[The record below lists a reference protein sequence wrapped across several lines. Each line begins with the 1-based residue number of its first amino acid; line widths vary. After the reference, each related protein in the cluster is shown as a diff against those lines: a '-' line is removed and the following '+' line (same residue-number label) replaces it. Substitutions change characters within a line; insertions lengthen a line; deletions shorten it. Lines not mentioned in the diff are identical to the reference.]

1 MGERGCERFSAV
13 LRADAG
19 AIWEAQHAHPFVR
32 GIADGTLP
40 DDVFAHFLAQDYVFL
55 IAYARL
61 LALGAA
67 RAPDLETMERFAALT
82 QAILGEEMSLHRAL
96 CSEVGLDAGALEAT
110 VPGPTTQAYTDF
122 LLRTAALGDV
132 AELAAAL
139 LPCMWGYAEIGA
151 RLADGPRPG
160 VGRYAQW
167 IDTYADLGFQEL
179 AAWCRT
185 LVDALG
191 ADASPVARERMAFA
205 FRTCSRHELAFWE
218 AAWTQEAWPV

>member
-1 MGERGCERFSAV
+1 MDERERFSAV
-13 LRADAG
+13 LRADSD

-40 DDVFAHFLAQDYVFL
+40 DAVFAHFLAQDYVFL

-67 RAPDLETMERFAALT
+67 RSPDPATMERFAALT
-82 QAILGEEMSLHRAL
+82 QTILGEEMSLHRGICA
-96 CSEVGLDAGALEAT
+96 EVGLDADALEAT

-122 LLRTAALGDV
+122 LLRTASLGDV

-160 VGRYAQW
+160 VDRYAQW
-167 IDTYADLGFQEL
+167 VDTYADPGFQ
-179 AAWCRT
+179 AGATWCRG

-191 ADASPVARERMAFA
+191 ADASPAARERMAFA
-205 FRTCSRHELAFWE
+205 FRTCSRHELAFWD
-218 AAWTQEAWPV
+218 AAWTREAWPV